1 MGLIKHLLFWPVT
14 GPLFLTEF
22 SMNKVQGVVRDELTD
37 DTRIKAELMEL
48 QLKLELGD
56 IDDEQY
62 VAAEADLMR
71 QLREIRE
78 WREQFGM
85 GVSGGPVRVRQEEAV
100 EPDDAADVVD
110 ADEARAAQAEE
121 DVDSAEQGV
130 EPAKEGAGDRPPRVA
145 DPGGG
150 AEIDINLDWD

>member
-1 MGLIKHLLFWPVT
+1 MGLLKHLLFWPVT

-56 IDDEQY
+56 IDDDEY
-62 VAAEADLMR
+62 VAAEAALMR
-71 QLREIRE
+71 ELREIRE
-78 WREQFGM
+78 WREEFGM
-85 GVSGGPVRVRQEEAV
+85 GVSGGPVRVRAVRAEETV
-100 EPDDAADVVD
+100 DQADSAEVV
-110 ADEARAAQAEE
+110 AEDEARAAQAED
-121 DVDSAEQGV
+121 DVNAGV
-130 EPAKEGAGDRPPRVA
+130 KREPRVA

-150 AEIDINLDWD
+150 ADIELNLDWD

>member
-1 MGLIKHLLFWPVT
+1 MGLLKHILFWPVT

-22 SMNKVQGVVRDELTD
+22 SMNKVQGVVREELTD

-56 IDDEQY
+56 IDDEEY
-62 VAAEADLMR
+62 VASEAALMV

-78 WREQFGM
+78 WREEFGM
-85 GVSGGPVRVRQEEAV
+85 GVSGGPVRVQAQRSEETV
-100 EPDDAADVVD
+100 EPDDSADVVTE
-110 ADEARAAQAEE
+110 DEARAARAE
-121 DVDSAEQGV
+121 DAADKAPS
-130 EPAKEGAGDRPPRVA
+130 VA

-150 AEIDINLDWD
+150 ADIELNLDWD

>member
-22 SMNKVQGVVRDELTD
+22 SMNKVQGVVREELTD

-56 IDDEQY
+56 IDDDQY
-62 VAAEADLMR
+62 VASEADLMR

-85 GVSGGPVRVRQEEAV
+85 GVSGGPVRVQAQRADESV
-100 EPDDAADVVD
+100 EPDDSAAVVD
-110 ADEARAAQAEE
+110 DAEARAALAED
-121 DVDSAEQGV
+121 DVN
-130 EPAKEGAGDRPPRVA
+130 AGGTGRKPQVA
-145 DPGGG
+145 DPSGGVD
-150 AEIDINLDWD
+150 IDLNMDWD

>member
-22 SMNKVQGVVRDELTD
+22 SMNKVQGVVREELTD

-56 IDDEQY
+56 IDDDQY
-62 VAAEADLMR
+62 VAYEADLMR

-85 GVSGGPVRVRQEEAV
+85 GVSGGPVRVQASRPDESV
-100 EPDDAADVVD
+100 EPDDSADVVD
-110 ADEARAAQAEE
+110 EDEARAAQAED
-121 DVDSAEQGV
+121 DVNSRD
-130 EPAKEGAGDRPPRVA
+130 AGRKPQVA
-145 DPGGG
+145 DPSGGVD
-150 AEIDINLDWD
+150 IDLNLDWD

>member
-1 MGLIKHLLFWPVT
+1 MGLLKHLLFWPVT

-48 QLKLELGD
+48 QLQLELGD
-56 IDDEQY
+56 IDDDEY
-62 VAAEADLMR
+62 VAHEAALMK

-78 WREQFGM
+78 WREEFGM
-85 GVSGGPVRVRQEEAV
+85 GVSGGPVRVRAQQHETV
-100 EPDDAADVVD
+100 EPDDSEAVVDEEATRAARAEDDVAADH
-110 ADEARAAQAEE
+110 ADQ
-121 DVDSAEQGV
+121 
-130 EPAKEGAGDRPPRVA
+130 PRVA

-150 AEIDINLDWD
+150 ADVELNLDWD

>member
-22 SMNKVQGVVRDELTD
+22 SMNKVQGVVREELTD

-56 IDDEQY
+56 IDDDQY
-62 VAAEADLMR
+62 VAYEADLMR

-85 GVSGGPVRVRQEEAV
+85 GVSGGPVRVQAQRPDESV
-100 EPDDAADVVD
+100 EPDDSAAVVD
-110 ADEARAAQAEE
+110 DDEARAAQAED
-121 DVDSAEQGV
+121 DVNTR
-130 EPAKEGAGDRPPRVA
+130 GAGRKPTVA
-145 DPGGG
+145 DPSGGVD
-150 AEIDINLDWD
+150 IDLNLDWD

>member
-1 MGLIKHLLFWPVT
+1 MGLFKHLLFWPVT

-22 SMNKVQGVVRDELTD
+22 SMKKVQGVVRDELTD

-56 IDDEQY
+56 IDDDEY
-62 VAAEADLMR
+62 LAYEADLMR

-85 GVSGGPVRVRQEEAV
+85 GVPGGPVRVQASRKEETV
-100 EPDDAADVVD
+100 EPDDSADVVD
-110 ADEARAAQAEE
+110 EDEARAAQAED
-121 DVDSAEQGV
+121 DVDATV
-130 EPAKEGAGDRPPRVA
+130 DDRAPRVA

-150 AEIDINLDWD
+150 ADIELNLDWD